1 MKEAMWKVD
10 ESGEFMFSDA
20 TDPNQM
26 VMFTKSP
33 RFDDLTKQILA
44 RFAGQ
49 QPSIGEIEEFVLADT
64 AYRETHYKRH
74 VLKELESANPPRI
87 EVLGAPT
94 IRRRG
99 TFGDPSMRVRFM

>member
-49 QPSIGEIEEFVLADT
+49 QP
-64 AYRETHYKRH
+64 
-74 VLKELESANPPRI
+74 
-87 EVLGAPT
+87 
-94 IRRRG
+94 
-99 TFGDPSMRVRFM
+99 